1 MAESSGSSSSFCS
14 SKRTA
19 VCWEKVLNSES
30 NSKGKSKYRV
40 SCKFCGEGLAYHGAT
55 TAMNEHLKRKHPVD
69 AQADQ
74 PKPKQMKLESFTSRK
89 VCTKERTDHINLLV
103 IAQLVD

>member
-1 MAESSGSSSSFCS
+1 MLGKTF
-14 SKRTA
+14 K
-19 VCWEKVLNSES
+19 S
-30 NSKGKSKYRV
+30 NSKGKSKYRI
-40 SCKFCGEGLAYHGAT
+40 SCKFCGEELAYHGAT

-89 VCTKERTDHINLLV
+89 VCTKGRTDRINLLFQCV
-103 IAQLVD
+103 VTMLIQILHFPFSTQLVD

>member
-1 MAESSGSSSSFCS
+1 MAESSGSSSSSCS

-19 VCWEKVLNSES
+19 VCWKYFEKVLNSES

-40 SCKFCGEGLAYHGAT
+40 SCKFCGEELAYHGAT

-74 PKPKQMKLESFTSRK
+74 QKPKQMKLESFTSLK
-89 VCTKERTDHINLLV
+89 VCTKEELTLSICCSSVL
-103 IAQLVD
+103 